1 MKDFFRELVE
11 YSHHFNL
18 RLIEIFNADGSAEK
32 LSERSLSLMSHL
44 LNAQHVWNSR
54 MERKEPQFGIWQ
66 LHKPEEL
73 RKLEEQ
79 NYTKSLQILE
89 NLDLEEVITYQNSKG
104 REFSNSVRDILF
116 HVVNHSTYHRGQIAS
131 EFRESGVEPVVS
143 DYIFYKR

>member
-1 MKDFFRELVE
+1 MKDFFQELLE

-18 RLIEIFNADGSAEK
+18 QLIEVFNENSSAEK

-54 MERKEPQFGIWQ
+54 IERKEPQLEIWQ
-66 LHKPEEL
+66 IHKPEEL
-73 RKLEEQ
+73 LRLENQ
-79 NYTKSLQILE
+79 NYDRSLQLLQ
-89 NLDLEEVITYQNSKG
+89 NLDLEEMVTYQNSKG
-104 REFSNSVRDILF
+104 REFSNSVRDIFF
-116 HVVNHSTYHRGQIAS
+116 HVINHSTYHRGQIAS